1 MPLEN
6 QEKMIT
12 YYNILFRKLGIAKTT
27 EWGIAIR
34 KACNYNLILNRKDE
48 HSEPFMIIPSTNEY
62 WYADPL
68 LFSDNGKTWLFVE
81 AYNRERRK
89 GEIGVFDI
97 VDGEAVNFRQIISI
111 PTHMSYPFVF
121 KYQQEYYM
129 IPETG
134 AAEEIILYKANAFPD
149 KWTRDKVL
157 LSGKVYRDSTVYQ
170 GADGKLK
177 VLSYRQTGSRRY
189 NVKYYLT
196 VFDLDMESKTLSLV
210 SEIVDKKKINRPA
223 GPVIS
228 IGDKKYRVG
237 QKCSRV
243 YGESIYSYEMKN
255 IDKPIM
261 DKRIGELSGN
271 MIRLDREGIVI
282 LLHTYSQAGGHE
294 VIDYRCQ
301 K

>member
-1 MPLEN
+1 MVL
-6 QEKMIT
+6 
-12 YYNILFRKLGIAKTT
+12 YYNLLFRKLGLAKAS
-27 EWGIAIR
+27 EWGVAFR
-34 KACNYNLILNRKDE
+34 KIDSYGLLLCE
-48 HSEPFMIIPSTNEY
+48 HDDNKAPFSVIPNTNEY
-62 WYADPL
+62 WFADPL
-68 LFSDNGKTWLFVE
+68 FFSDNGQVWLFVE

-97 VDGEAVNFRQIISI
+97 VDGEAVNFRKIISM

-121 KYQQEYYM
+121 KYQEEYYM

-134 AAEEIILYKANAFPD
+134 AAEEIVLYKATAFPE

-157 LSGKVYRDSTVYQ
+157 LYGEMFRDSTVFQ
-170 GADGKLK
+170 DADGKLK

-196 VFDLDMESKTLSLV
+196 VFDLDMKTKTLSLV
-210 SEIVDKKKINRPA
+210 SEVVDKKKINRPA

-228 IGDKKYRVG
+228 IGDKNYRLA

-243 YGESIYSYEMKN
+243 YGESIYTYEMN
-255 IDKPIM
+255 NFDMPIM

-271 MIRLDREGIVI
+271 KIRLDREGKII
-282 LLHTYSQAGGHE
+282 LFHTYSQAGGYE
-294 VIDYRCQ
+294 VIDYRFEV
-301 K
+301 